1 MHTQLVHKATQDRI
15 NVSITSDGGKNT
27 VYLVTGTI
35 LHEDDSVFDIINIK
49 KLAGNPTNIR
59 LDSILF
65 MVEKDLKVFES
76 IKNRVCEELKK

>member
-1 MHTQLVHKATQDRI
+1 MHTQLVHEATKDRI

-49 KLAGNPTNIR
+49 
-59 LDSILF
+59 
-65 MVEKDLKVFES
+65 
-76 IKNRVCEELKK
+76 